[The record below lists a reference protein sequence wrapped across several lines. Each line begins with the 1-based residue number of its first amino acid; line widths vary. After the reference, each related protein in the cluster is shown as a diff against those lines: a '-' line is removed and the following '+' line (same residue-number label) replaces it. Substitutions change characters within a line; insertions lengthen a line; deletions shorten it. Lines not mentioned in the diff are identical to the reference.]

1 MKCKGQ
7 GKKEY
12 VVVIK
17 EDDGSKRYVLAPNVT
32 EKSAVF
38 MILGSSL
45 PLDYVAIRHIEEL
58 GIKSNKPWNHNA
70 PYNSEFL
77 GAQPARLGE
86 DY

>member
-17 EDDGSKRYVLAPNVT
+17 EDDGSKRVFSHPVT

-58 GIKSNKPWNHNA
+58 GIKSNKPWTYNA
-70 PYNSEFL
+70 PYNPQFL
-77 GAQPARLGE
+77 GAQPARAGQ

>member
-17 EDDGSKRYVLAPNVT
+17 DDDGSKRVFSHPVT
-32 EKSAVF
+32 ENSAVF

-58 GIKSNKPWNHNA
+58 GIKSNKPWNHNT
-70 PYNSEFL
+70 PINPQFL

>member
-17 EDDGSKRYVLAPNVT
+17 EDDGSKRVFSEPVT
-32 EKSAVF
+32 EKTAVGLV
-38 MILGSSL
+38 INSKL
-45 PLDYVAIRHIEEL
+45 PLDYVATRHIEEL

-70 PYNSEFL
+70 PYNSQFL

>member
-1 MKCKGQ
+1 MKYKGQ

-17 EDDGSKRYVLAPNVT
+17 DDDGSKRVFSRPVT

-38 MILGSSL
+38 MILGSTL
-45 PLDYVAIRHIEEL
+45 PLDYVAVRHIEEL
-58 GIKSNKPWNHNA
+58 GIKSNKAWHHNA
-70 PYNSEFL
+70 PINPQFA
-77 GAQPARLGE
+77 GAQSARAGE

>member
-1 MKCKGQ
+1 MKRTGQ
-7 GKKEY
+7 GKKDY

-17 EDDGSKRYVLAPNVT
+17 DDDGSKRVFSHPVT

-58 GIKSNKPWNHNA
+58 GIKSNKAWQHNA
-70 PYNSEFL
+70 PYNPEFL
-77 GAQPARLGE
+77 GAQPAKDGQ

>member
-17 EDDGSKRYVLAPNVT
+17 DDDGSKRVFSEPVT
-32 EKSAVF
+32 EKTALDLVINSK
-38 MILGSSL
+38 L
-45 PLDYVAIRHIEEL
+45 PLDYVAIRHVEEL
-58 GIKSNKPWNHNA
+58 GIKSNKPWTHNA
-70 PYNSEFL
+70 PYNPEFL

>member
-17 EDDGSKRYVLAPNVT
+17 EDDGSKRIFSHPVT

-58 GIKSNKPWNHNA
+58 GIKSNKAWTHNA
-70 PYNSEFL
+70 PHNAEFL
-77 GAQPARLGE
+77 GAQPARAGQ

>member
-1 MKCKGQ
+1 MKYKGQ
-7 GKKEY
+7 GKKEF

-17 EDDGSKRYVLAPNVT
+17 DDDGSKRVFSHPVT

-38 MILGSSL
+38 MILGSTL

-58 GIKSNKPWNHNA
+58 GIKSNKAWQHNA
-70 PYNSEFL
+70 PINPQFA
-77 GAQPARLGE
+77 GAQPARSGE